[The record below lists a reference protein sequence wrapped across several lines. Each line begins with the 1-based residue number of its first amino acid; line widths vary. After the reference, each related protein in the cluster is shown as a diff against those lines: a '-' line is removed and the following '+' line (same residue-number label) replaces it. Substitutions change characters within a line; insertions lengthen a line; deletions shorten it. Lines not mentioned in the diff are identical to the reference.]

1 MKRSLQTGALIA
13 AVLTA
18 NSLSAAISVTGNFFP
33 NANRDPNFWVN
44 GGDSGTNGAV
54 GGGSFGTLQ
63 VDEGSILDLRD
74 GIFGNNG
81 NTGIATVTD
90 AGSTLNISRNLLVG
104 RRSAGTSGTLNI
116 LNGATLTTG
125 SEATLGVETGSSG
138 TIRVD
143 GIGSRWDVTSG
154 ILAGEA
160 GSGSL
165 TVSNGAQVTSAV
177 MTLGRQTGSSATLRI
192 EGNGGSNETS
202 LTVGNDFIATNRSNV
217 VVTNGGEISSSFFFI
232 NGSFL
237 LESSGSSLSS
247 DSQFNIGSDGIGT
260 PPANMI
266 VQDGARVN
274 TEELFIGGNF
284 VSSSG
289 ELTLRGA
296 GTSWNNGVRALIG
309 GSDASVNGT
318 GVVNILDGASFRT
331 FRAII
336 GDDTSVAGRVLIRDE
351 GSRFTSTENS
361 LIDQNGT
368 LTIHSGGFFRTER
381 DLNVNPGGVIHL
393 FLDGS
398 TMIQTGRTNSSLFG
412 DFVNNGTT
420 NLFASAG
427 LAAGDHR
434 PIVVGRDRFIG
445 GVGTYNAIGGS
456 YNPSTGLFTVSAITT
471 DTNGAL
477 GGQRVQYDRGLVVS
491 FADSVGDIEFEVTR
505 IFPVGIDDGF
515 LVAAYSFDT
524 ELTTPTG
531 LSFFLA
537 EDATLDDLT
546 FWYRATIS
554 GPWEIYDPTL
564 TSVDGSYA
572 TLLTDQFSDYAVT
585 STFFI
590 PEPGSYGF
598 FIGLLALSWI
608 SLRRRTDH

>member
-1 MKRSLQTGALIA
+1 MKRSLHKSALVA
-13 AVLTA
+13 AIFYG

-33 NANRDPNFWVN
+33 NANRDPDFWVN
-44 GGDSGTNGAV
+44 GGNSGTNGAV
-54 GGGSFGTLQ
+54 GGGAFGTLQ

-81 NTGIATVTD
+81 NTGIVTITD
-90 AGSTLNISRNLLVG
+90 SGSALNISRNLLVG
-104 RRSAGTSGTLNI
+104 RRSAGTSGVLNV
-116 LNGATLTTG
+116 LNGATLTTA
-125 SEATLGVETGSSG
+125 SEATLGVESGASG

-154 ILAGEA
+154 ILLGDA
-160 GSGSL
+160 GSGAL
-165 TVSNGAQVTSAV
+165 TVSNGAQVTTSAI
-177 MTLGRQTGSSATLRI
+177 TLALQTSSSASLRI
-192 EGNGGSNETS
+192 EGDGGSNQTS
-202 LTVGNDFIATNRSNV
+202 LTVTNDFIATTRSDV
-217 VVTNGGEISSSFFFI
+217 VVTNGGVISSSFFFV

-237 LESSGSSLSS
+237 LENNGSSLSS
-247 DSQFNIGSDGIGT
+247 DSQLNIGSDGIGSPSAT
-260 PPANMI
+260 MI
-266 VQDGARVN
+266 VQDGARAN
-274 TEELFIGGNF
+274 TEELFIGRNAD
-284 VSSSG
+284 SSG
-289 ELTLRGA
+289 ELTLSGS
-296 GTSWNNGVRALIG
+296 GTSWNNEVRAIIG

-318 GVVNILDGASFRT
+318 GVVNVLEGASFRT

-336 GDDTSVAGRVLIRDE
+336 GDDTSVSGRVLIRGE

-361 LIDQNGT
+361 LVDQNGK
-368 LTIHSGGFFRTER
+368 LTIHNGGFFRAER
-381 DLNVNPGGVIHL
+381 DFTVNSGGVVNL

-398 TMIQTGRTNSSLFG
+398 TMIQTGSNSSLPFG
-412 DFVNNGTT
+412 DFSNNGTT
-420 NLFASAG
+420 NLFASAAS
-427 LAAGDHR
+427 AAGDQR

-445 GVGTYNAIGGS
+445 GSGTYNAIGGS
-456 YNPSTGLFTVSAITT
+456 YNPGTGVFAVAPITT
-471 DTNGAL
+471 DANGEL
-477 GGQRVQYDRGLVVS
+477 GGKRVQYSGGLVVS
-491 FADSVGDIEFEVTR
+491 FADSVGDIDFSVTR
-505 IFPVGIDDGF
+505 IFPSGIDDGF

-554 GPWEIYDPTL
+554 DPWEIYDTTL

-572 TLLTDQFSDYAVT
+572 TLLTNQFSDYAVT